1 MRRTMMCT
9 LAIGTMLLSMA
20 FAGPAAQAGIAQSTS
35 CHLKTT
41 VHFDP
46 GLTGTERAQAIKAK
60 GHLSNCN
67 GGGVTGAYLKGK
79 GSGSLSCT
87 SGTATVNVRATW
99 NTGETSKI
107 SLTVDLGNQTLS
119 GSVTSGKFAG
129 EDVSVSNVKFTVL
142 AGDCF
147 FTPVTKAR
155 VTGQA
160 DV

>member
-1 MRRTMMCT
+1 MRRILAGGLVAATLSM
-9 LAIGTMLLSMA
+9 LAIA
-20 FAGPAAQAGIAQSTS
+20 APAAQAAPAQSTS
-35 CHLKTT
+35 CHLKAV

-46 GLTGTERAQAIKAK
+46 GLSGSESNQVIKTK
-60 GHLSNCN
+60 GHLSNCS

-87 SGTATVNVRATW
+87 SGTGTVNLRVTW
-99 NTGETSKI
+99 NTGETSKV

-129 EDVSVSNVKFTVL
+129 EDVSVSNVQFTVL

-147 FTPVTKAR
+147 FTPITKAR

-160 DV
+160 GI